1 MGEVLVVF
9 KILPEDS
16 GTDIESLK
24 SSVKTAIEGIC
35 EINKIEETD
44 IGYGLKAVRLEV
56 IVPDEEGK
64 IGAVEDRLQSTG
76 GVGQVDTEDV
86 TLT

>member
-16 GTDIESLK
+16 DTSIDLLMTSVRDAVES
-24 SSVKTAIEGIC
+24 VC
-35 EINKIEETD
+35 EINRISEVD
-44 IGYGLKAVRLEV
+44 IGYGLKAVRLEI
-56 IVPDEEGK
+56 IVPDQEGK
-64 IGAVEDRLQSTG
+64 LGVVEERLQG
-76 GVGQVDTEDV
+76 VDGVGQIDTEDV